1 MLLVTSTLVQPLPA
15 RKPELIIRPFSVPGE
30 YVVKNPRRG
39 VYLKVGEQEQFL
51 LLQLDGR
58 RSEADVLQAF
68 HDRFHDPL
76 AKEDL
81 HDFLEMASKQ
91 GLLNDGRTDEAV
103 AKLSESDDDEEDIPV
118 EAGNSRRQSWLYF
131 RYRVLDPDRIL
142 NWLAPRLSFCW
153 TRGFFLMSLAAI
165 AFSGM
170 VSWTNRHELI
180 TSFGSN
186 LNWET
191 AVLAW
196 LITVVVTTMHEF
208 AHGLTCKRFGG
219 EVREM
224 GVLVM
229 FFTPC
234 FYCNVSDAWL
244 IPEKSKR
251 LWITAAGGY
260 CDLCLWAAAVAVW
273 RITHQDTLINYTAWV
288 VLSVCGFRGLIN
300 LNPLMRLDGYYLL
313 SDWLA
318 VPNLRRRSHDR
329 WMSFVRWAL
338 WGANRPKPEAKGLLL
353 TTYGALR
360 WVFYVAFLDVMYIG
374 LCRWLG
380 ERWGIVGFVLATYF
394 AVLVVR
400 RLFRGFTQGEL
411 TKMLKTRF
419 LRTSVWAMAAVVT
432 LVALFLVKMENRS
445 AGSFTVRPAKHLEVR
460 APVAGFLR
468 VINYDMGDRLEAD
481 AVIGRMEIPD
491 LESLVAQKN
500 AQQRESEAN
509 LRRLTAGPRYEEVR
523 EQELKVERA
532 QAWYDLGMKD
542 LDRAKQALVEE
553 LSRSDQQIAAVRAE
567 ADYAFASL
575 KQAEQ
580 LHQRGVMAG
589 QQLMSERKRYDVA
602 MLQLQQAQAQRR
614 AREVAGTL
622 DAEAEAARR
631 KKELADVEAALKL
644 LQAGSRPEEIEA
656 EQARLA
662 RIKEELTHLLETRS
676 KLEIRSPWAGTM
688 TTARMKE
695 KAGQYFEKGALI
707 CIIEDAAG
715 LEAELAL
722 TEQEVDGVKTGQSV
736 ELKAR
741 ALPFRTFHAK
751 VERIAPRAE
760 MEQGAL
766 QGKITVYCR
775 LDESDAGLL
784 AGMTGMG
791 RVFRGEMPLAE
802 IASHKAMKYLRTE
815 FWW

>member
-1 MLLVTSTLVQPLPA
+1 VTTTIDKPLPT
-15 RKPELIIRPFSVPGE
+15 RRPELVIRPFSKLGE
-30 YVVKNPRRG
+30 YVVKNPRKG
-39 VYLKVGEQEQFL
+39 SYLRIGEQEQFL
-51 LLQLDGR
+51 LQQLDGS

-76 AKEDL
+76 SKEDL
-81 HDFLEMASKQ
+81 KDFLDMASSRD
-91 GLLNDGRTDEAV
+91 LLNDGRTPVAV
-103 AKLSESDDDEEDIPV
+103 TSTDDDEDDEDIPV
-118 EAGNSRRQSWLYF
+118 EAGNSRKQSWLYF
-131 RYRVLDPDRIL
+131 RYQVLNPERAL
-142 NWLAPRLSFCW
+142 NWLAPRLAPVW
-153 TRGFFLMSLAAI
+153 TAGFFWTSLAAI
-165 AFSGM
+165 ALSGI
-170 VSWTNRHELI
+170 VSWTNRHELM
-180 TSFGSN
+180 TAFGNN
-186 LNWET
+186 LNVET
-191 AVLAW
+191 AILMW
-196 LITVVVTTMHEF
+196 LITIAVTTCHEF

-273 RITHQDTLINYTAWV
+273 RITHQDTLINYTAYV

-313 SDWLA
+313 SDWLEI
-318 VPNLRRRSHDR
+318 PNLRRRSQER
-329 WMSFVRWAL
+329 WMSLVRWAL
-338 WGANRPKPEAKGLLL
+338 WGAKKPQPEPQSRVL
-353 TTYGALR
+353 TTYGGFR
-360 WVFYVAFLDVMYIG
+360 WLFYVTALDLIYVG

-380 ERWGIVGFVLATYF
+380 EMWGWPGLLLATYLAF
-394 AVLVVR
+394 VIIR

-411 TKMLKTRF
+411 MKMLKTRYA
-419 LRTSVWAMAAVVT
+419 RTAVWAVAIVATVVG
-432 LVALFLVKMENRS
+432 LFAIQMEERS
-445 AGSFTVRPAKHLEVR
+445 VGTFTVRPAKHVEVR

-468 VINYDMGDRLEAD
+468 SVNYDMGERLDEN
-481 AVIGRMEIPD
+481 AVIGRLEIPD
-491 LESLVAQKN
+491 LESLIAQKN

-509 LRRLTAGPRYEEVR
+509 LRRLQAGPRAEEVR
-523 EQELKVERA
+523 EQNFKVERA
-532 QAWYDLGMKD
+532 QAWYELGVNDLA
-542 LDRAKQALVEE
+542 RAKQTMTEE
-553 LSRSDQQIAAVRAE
+553 LSRIDQQISVLRAE

-580 LHQRGVMAG
+580 LYQRGVMAG
-589 QQLMSERKRYDVA
+589 QQFMSERKRYDVS
-602 MLQLQQAQAQRR
+602 LLNLQQAQTQRR
-614 AREVAGTL
+614 AREAAGTL

-631 KKELADVEAALKL
+631 KKDLADVEAALKL

-662 RIKEELTHLLETRS
+662 RIKEELTHLLDTRS
-676 KLEIRSPWAGTM
+676 KLEIRSPWSGLM

-695 KAGQYFEKGALI
+695 KIGQYFEKGALI
-707 CIIEDAAG
+707 CILEDSAG
-715 LEAELAL
+715 LEAEIAL
-722 TEQEVDGVKTGQSV
+722 PEQEVAGVQAGQTV

-741 ALPFRTFHAK
+741 ALPFRTFSAR
-751 VERIAPRAE
+751 VDRVAPRAE
-760 MEQGAL
+760 IEQGAL
-766 QGKITVYCR
+766 QGKVIVYCR
-775 LDESDAGLL
+775 LDKSDIGLL

-791 RVFRGEMPLAE
+791 RVFRGEMPLAT
-802 IASHKAMKYLRTE
+802 IGAHKAMKYLRTE